1 MQVSSRDIY
10 ETALYLRL
18 SKDDADSDGGK
29 KTESNSIGS
38 QRDILR
44 AYVQSHEDLRIYDIY
59 IDDGYS
65 GANFERPDFERMMA
79 DIRAG
84 KVNCVLVKDLSRF
97 GRDYIE
103 AGRLIQKT
111 FPALNVRFIAVTD
124 GFDSLFAD
132 RTDNSLI
139 LPVKNFVNDSY
150 CRDISIKV
158 KAQQT
163 VTQGREM
170 YQRIHGLWL

>member
-44 AYVQSHEDLRIYDIY
+44 AYVHSHEDLRIYDIY

-65 GANFERPDFERMMA
+65 GANFVE
-79 DIRAG
+79 
-84 KVNCVLVKDLSRF
+84 
-97 GRDYIE
+97 
-103 AGRLIQKT
+103 
-111 FPALNVRFIAVTD
+111 VR
-124 GFDSLFAD
+124 
-132 RTDNSLI
+132 
-139 LPVKNFVNDSY
+139 
-150 CRDISIKV
+150 
-158 KAQQT
+158 
-163 VTQGREM
+163 
-170 YQRIHGLWL
+170 

>member
-1 MQVSSRDIY
+1 MDI
-10 ETALYLRL
+10 
-18 SKDDADSDGGK
+18 DGGR

-44 AYVQSHEDLRIYDIY
+44 AYVQSHADLRVYDIY

-65 GANFERPDFERMMA
+65 GANFERPEFERMMV

-84 KVNCVLVKDLSRF
+84 KVNCVLEKDLSRF

-111 FPALNVRFIAVTD
+111 FPAFNVRFIAVTD
-124 GFDSLFAD
+124 GYDSLYAD
-132 RTDNSLI
+132 RTDSSLI
-139 LPVKNFVNDSY
+139 LPDRKSVV
-150 CRDISIKV
+150 
-158 KAQQT
+158 
-163 VTQGREM
+163 
-170 YQRIHGLWL
+170 